1 MTTRQG
7 DSWQRFLA
15 ALPPELANLHAEPPV
30 DVLPLPDGRQVT
42 VDELREVLHEQ
53 TAGQAA
59 SAVRALREERRAA
72 GMLAAAW
79 RHTVQRQAQ
88 AVLVLL
94 EAGLAV
100 EAQANARVCLE
111 HAVALQRLAQ
121 AADQEQLDALLED
134 VVHHQQRRQHRQL
147 SYLERLDAASGGQHR
162 GLLAAARRQHE
173 AGLVPADKGR
183 PAAGTVKAH
192 FDDVAAGEHW
202 HSVYGRLSENTH
214 AGLSSAAPYLLPAL
228 QVDGVVHGKPARVAW
243 AETLAVLCWSSW
255 AADDAMRRFLVD
267 GDDLA
272 ARHVPLMA
280 RVGLA
285 TQ

>member
-1 MTTRQG
+1 MTMRQG

-15 ALPPELANLHAEPPV
+15 ALPPELADLHADPPV

-42 VDELREVLHEQ
+42 VDELREVLREQ
-53 TAGQAA
+53 TAGQAGVEVR
-59 SAVRALREERRAA
+59 AVRDERREA
-72 GMLAAAW
+72 GLLAAAW

-94 EAGLAV
+94 KAGLAV

-121 AADQEQLDALLED
+121 AADDGQLDALLEEL
-134 VVHHQQRRQHRQL
+134 VHHQQRRQHRQL

-162 GLLAAARRQHE
+162 GLLAAARGQQQ
-173 AGLVPADKGR
+173 AGIVPADKGR

-192 FDDVAAGEHW
+192 FDAVDAGEHW

-214 AGLSSAAPYLLPAL
+214 AGLASAAPYLLPAL
-228 QVDGVVHGKPARVAW
+228 QADGVVPAQPVPVDW
-243 AETLAVLCWSSW
+243 AETLAVLCWSCW

-272 ARHVPLMA
+272 AQHVPLMA

-285 TQ
+285 TE